1 MIIQD
6 SITINDMIDEF
17 IRINPTG
24 WILISIGE
32 DGSMVVNSNHDTNS
46 TIKHLQQARDRIIS
60 DDWNTPASEF
70 DKRFNDIYV

>member
-24 WILISIGE
+24 WILISIEE
-32 DGSMVVNSNHDTNS
+32 DGNMVVNSNHDTNS

>member
-6 SITINDMIDEF
+6 SITINDTIDEF
-17 IRINPTG
+17 IRINPKG
-24 WILISIGE
+24 WIIVSIGE
-32 DGSMVVNSNHDTNS
+32 DGNMVVSSNHDTNS

-60 DDWNTPASEF
+60 DDWDTPAAEF